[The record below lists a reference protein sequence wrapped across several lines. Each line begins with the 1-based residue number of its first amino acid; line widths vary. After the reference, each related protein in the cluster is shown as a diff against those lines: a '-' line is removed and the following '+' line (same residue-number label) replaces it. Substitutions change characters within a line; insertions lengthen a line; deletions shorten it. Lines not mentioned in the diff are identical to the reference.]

1 MYWDPLY
8 IVAYWVGVLLL
19 TKHLKPVYP
28 DVTQTWYAE
37 NSWALSMFDN
47 LERYFTSLKHN
58 SLDWGYYPETN
69 KMILIV
75 HQKKSKRGYCLMLIM
90 GLRCAWAPFVLAVIS
105 GMTNPKAIVSK
116 SGRRNGSEIFVR
128 SLKHR
133 ENMLRKVTLWWPVQS
148 NLSGYLCNAR

>member
-47 LERYFTSLKHN
+47 LERYFNSLKHTGP
-58 SLDWGYYPETN
+58 DRGYYPNPT
-69 KMILIV
+69 KSILTV
-75 HQKKSKRGYCLMLIM
+75 HPKKSKWGGGYLERVVCLGCTL
-90 GLRCAWAPFVLAVIS
+90 AHVNLAVLS
-105 GMTNPKAIVSK
+105 KMRNPKAVGSK
-116 SGRRNGSEIFVR
+116 LGKRNGRETFDPLAKQRKNILRIITPRQTVR
-128 SLKHR
+128 FNR
-133 ENMLRKVTLWWPVQS
+133 
-148 NLSGYLCNAR
+148 SGSFCNA